1 MEASLEGR
9 SWLVGLRLFII
20 LITFTTVLGDQ
31 QGQAS
36 PYKLNFSTVTP
47 HQFAGGSFKSTSTKN
62 FPISRHLASALTTLN
77 VSGLRE
83 PHWHNP
89 AEWAIV
95 LAGKC
100 RATSLEQGKTRPSD
114 TLDYEIGDVWYFGPN
129 IGHAILGLE
138 PSGCTYLAVYDNGT
152 FDEYSSSFDLS
163 TWISLLP
170 TPILSQHL
178 NTSIASLSSNLGIL
192 SPASS
197 GNGTLRTTTVN
208 QFILQGPPSIQEY
221 SRPALPVQI
230 AKELHRYPLKSSSL
244 PQVDVA
250 GGGTVTYV
258 DDTLFPIAK
267 NIWGGIL
274 HLVPNALRVS
284 HWHLNADEYQFVAN
298 GSNIEIGNFLQDGTL
313 AVNIYQAG
321 DVGLS
326 PQGAA
331 HYLKN
336 NGNTPADV
344 LVIFNADINT
354 GIDLSWTLG
363 SFPDSW
369 IAATLNTT
377 TNFTDGLAK
386 SYKTLTS
393 NVVPASLA
401 VSNSK

>member
-1 MEASLEGR
+1 MEVPQGRRNRLVSLR
-9 SWLVGLRLFII
+9 FII
-20 LITFTTVLGDQ
+20 SSFVVLIVAGDSP
-31 QGQAS
+31 GQAS
-36 PYKLNFSTVTP
+36 PYKLAFSTISP
-47 HQFAGGSFKSTSTKN
+47 LSFAGGSFKSTSTKN

-95 LAGKC
+95 LEGKC

-114 TLDYEIGDVWYFGPN
+114 TFDYETGDVWYFGPN

-138 PSGCTYLAVYDNGT
+138 PSGCTYLTVYDNGT

-163 TWISLLP
+163 TWISRLP
-170 TPILSQHL
+170 RPILSQHL
-178 NTSIASLSSNLGIL
+178 NTSTALLSSNLGIL

-197 GNGTLRTTTVN
+197 QNGTLRTTDVN
-208 QFILQGPPSIQEY
+208 QFIVQGPLSILDY
-221 SRPALPVQI
+221 SPPALPVQI
-230 AKELHRYPLKSSSL
+230 AKELHRFPLKSSSL

-274 HLVPNALRVS
+274 HLAPNALRVS

-313 AVNIYQAG
+313 AVNTYQSG

-344 LVIFNADINT
+344 LVIFNADVNT

-363 SFPDSW
+363 SFPNSW

-377 TNFTDGLAK
+377 TNFTSGLAK
-386 SYKTLTS
+386 KYKMLTS
-393 NVVPASLA
+393 NIMPASLA
-401 VSNSK
+401 VPSSQ